1 MKINIALA
9 LFAICSTG
17 IAQDFA
23 LDTSKSSIRWVGKE
37 LTTTQHYGSLQFDSG
52 TLRFEDEKPHS
63 GQFVVDMTT
72 IKDNDLPEGTAE
84 RLEGH
89 LKSDDFFSVAK
100 HPKAILTITGAD
112 AQENGSF
119 RVNADLTIKGI
130 THPAVFDLIPADKYW
145 IANLVFDRSKYNV
158 RFRSGTFF
166 QNLGDKLIL
175 DDIEL
180 ETQLFFKQ

>member
-1 MKINIALA
+1 MKIKIAWV
-9 LFAICSTG
+9 LFAIFSNG
-17 IAQDFA
+17 IAQNFV
-23 LDTSKSSIRWVGKE
+23 LDTSKSSIKWIGKE
-37 LTTTQHYGSLQFDSG
+37 LTTSQHYGSLQFESG

-63 GQFVVDMTT
+63 GLFVVDMTT
-72 IKDNDLPEGTAE
+72 IKDIDLPQGTAE

-89 LKSDDFFSVAK
+89 LKSDDFFSVTT
-100 HPKAILTITGAD
+100 HPKATLTITGAT
-112 AQENGSF
+112 AQENGTF
-119 RVNADLTIKGI
+119 QVIADLTIKGI

-145 IANLVFDRSKYNV
+145 IANLVIDRSKFNV

-180 ETQLFFKQ
+180 ETQLFFK